1 MRATDTLI
9 AQNNE
14 KRAGLTKDNMK
25 MYEDLLLYVRTDLRV
40 DEQAGEEVLMDILD
54 HLLDAQENGRTAE
67 HVLGNHPQE
76 FADELIEQLP
86 SEKKRNVT
94 LFVLSQLAG
103 LLGWFAVTYG
113 VLQLII
119 GFFTEQPMEISLGS
133 IAMILLTSVVCTI
146 VGVVTLFK
154 IMRSSLFKTKK
165 KARIQYWK
173 AGLLG
178 AALFSAI
185 LVVVLYIPQF
195 GPVVS
200 LPWWM
205 FVTTALVLFVI
216 AKLLGKRAK

>member
-40 DEQAGEEVLMDILD
+40 DEQVGEEVLMDILD

-67 HVLGNHPQE
+67 QVFGNRPQE

-94 LFVLSQLAG
+94 LFALSQLAG
-103 LLGWFAVTYG
+103 LIGWFAVTYG

-119 GFFTEQPMEISLGS
+119 GFFTEQTTEISLGS
-133 IAMILLTSVVCTI
+133 ISLILLTSIVCTI
-146 VGVVTLFK
+146 VGVTALFK
-154 IMRSSLFKTKK
+154 IMRSSLFKPKK
-165 KARIQYWK
+165 KARSQYWK

-178 AALFSAI
+178 AALFVAI
-185 LVVVLYIPQF
+185 LVVALYIPQF
-195 GPVVS
+195 GPVIS
-200 LPWWM
+200 LPWWA
-205 FVTTALVLFVI
+205 FVVVALVLFVI

>member
-40 DEQAGEEVLMDILD
+40 DEQVGEEVLMDILD

-67 HVLGNHPQE
+67 QVFGNRPQE

-94 LFVLSQLAG
+94 LFALSQLAG
-103 LLGWFAVTYG
+103 LIGWFAVTYG

-119 GFFTEQPMEISLGS
+119 GFFTEQTTEISLGS
-133 IAMILLTSVVCTI
+133 ISLILLTSIVCTI
-146 VGVVTLFK
+146 VGVTALFK
-154 IMRSSLFKTKK
+154 IMRSSLFKPKK
-165 KARIQYWK
+165 KARSQYWK

-178 AALFSAI
+178 AALFAAI
-185 LVVVLYIPQF
+185 LVVALYIPQF
-195 GPVVS
+195 GPVIS
-200 LPWWM
+200 LPWWA
-205 FVTTALVLFVI
+205 FVVVALVLFVI